1 MEKKIYTEEE
11 LNALFAELERN
22 IKSEADAREGYYVLM
37 LKYGYLLTPTEHNQI
52 RDIISEE
59 LKHTELLN
67 KMLVTRNGILPENS

>member
-1 MEKKIYTEEE
+1 MEEKIYTEEE

-37 LKYGYLLTPTEHNQI
+37 LKYGYLLTPIEHNQI

-67 KMLVTRNGILPENS
+67 KMLVTRNGILPENP

>member
-1 MEKKIYTEEE
+1 MEEKIYTEEE

-67 KMLVTRNGILPENS
+67 KMLVARNGILPENS